1 VVDRIEG
8 LIDRHCPY
16 ARSDDPFRFQ
26 SCHGLG
32 LDYSEPCM
40 ARALSPDR
48 DRSLDDDGP
57 LIGENMI
64 FEIHPNFTTRARQR
78 PRL

>member
-1 VVDRIEG
+1 
-8 LIDRHCPY
+8 
-16 ARSDDPFRFQ
+16 
-26 SCHGLG
+26 
-32 LDYSEPCM
+32 M

-64 FEIHPNFTTRARQR
+64 FEIHPNFTLPSLGHVCAGDVALVTDTGAEWLTRF
-78 PRL
+78 PRGVFPID